1 MTSYNQ
7 SKVSPRKEGKRALQA
22 YSHAKIWCAIM
33 KTLWRVKEVSKSFHS
48 WETKASFTLR
58 CLVQSPG
65 MFLNIQLSF
74 LVVFVK
80 LITHRHQ
87 IFFFLVQ
94 TLHLCTGRIQDEERG
109 GTWQKNIFEAL
120 CQNFFPNVDFPN
132 PRWLHYVIALD
143 FISFWLVS
151 T

>member
-87 IFFFLVQ
+87 IFFSVSDPSFVHRKDSGWRTRWNLAKKYLRSIVPKFLSKRWFPQ
-94 TLHLCTGRIQDEERG
+94 SPLITLRYCIG
-109 GTWQKNIFEAL
+109 F
-120 CQNFFPNVDFPN
+120 
-132 PRWLHYVIALD
+132 Y
-143 FISFWLVS
+143 
-151 T
+151 